1 MRAGVATIMNR
12 RSFLKQTMEAAV
24 FSCVAHR
31 SKTLLSSEARA
42 FPVRFENVAA
52 QAGVTMPTVF
62 GGRTENKYILE
73 TTGCGAA
80 FFDYDN
86 DGWPDIFLVNGTT
99 LDGKQSPPP
108 SNRLLR
114 NNRDGTF
121 TDITDKA
128 GLVRSGWGQ
137 GVCIGDYD
145 NDG

>member
-1 MRAGVATIMNR
+1 MGPANRQESIERMKRREIMNR
-12 RSFLKQTMEAAV
+12 LLCVLSARRYSPAHKV
-24 FSCVAHR
+24 FQA
-31 SKTLLSSEARA
+31 TP
-42 FPVRFENVAA
+42 FPIKFENVAA
-52 QAGVTMPTVF
+52 HAGLTTPTIF

-80 FFDYDN
+80 FFDYDS

-121 TDITDKA
+121 TDIA
-128 GLVRSGWGQ
+128 GQAGFVRPGR
-137 GVCIGDYD
+137 
-145 NDG
+145 